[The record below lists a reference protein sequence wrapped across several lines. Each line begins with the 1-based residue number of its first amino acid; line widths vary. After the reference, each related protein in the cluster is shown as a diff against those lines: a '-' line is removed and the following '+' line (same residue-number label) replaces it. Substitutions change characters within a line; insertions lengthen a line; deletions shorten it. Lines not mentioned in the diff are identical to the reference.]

1 MDYAVSI
8 HGGSTA
14 LEVALRS
21 LGIGEG
27 DEVITPALTWVA
39 PQLAVLQ
46 VGADPVFADVLPDNY
61 CIDSDAIEAAITG
74 RTRGIIAVHLGG
86 YACDMDRILE
96 LARTHDIVVIED
108 CAQAHGTR
116 YRGRLVGTMGAL
128 CCFSFEASKL
138 MTAGEGGMIITED
151 PELGESCYSY
161 LFTYD
166 SSAFDGVGVQ
176 TFKNALRAEG
186 MPCFSSASEQLAYDP
201 SLFTSPRRS
210 YAEVCCPRAEEAR
223 FERAVGLRGSGPLL
237 GDREEMDEIVSAV
250 RKIKSSTHELR

>member
-46 VGADPVFADVLPDNY
+46 VGADPVF
-61 CIDSDAIEAAITG
+61 
-74 RTRGIIAVHLGG
+74 
-86 YACDMDRILE
+86 ACDMDRILE

-186 MPCFSSASEQLAYDP
+186 MPCFSSASEQLA
-201 SLFTSPRRS
+201 
-210 YAEVCCPRAEEAR
+210 
-223 FERAVGLRGSGPLL
+223 
-237 GDREEMDEIVSAV
+237 
-250 RKIKSSTHELR
+250 